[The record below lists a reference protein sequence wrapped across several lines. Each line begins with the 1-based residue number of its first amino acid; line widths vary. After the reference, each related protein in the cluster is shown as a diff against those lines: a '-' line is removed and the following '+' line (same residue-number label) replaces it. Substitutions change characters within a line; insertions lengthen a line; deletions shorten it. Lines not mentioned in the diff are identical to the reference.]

1 MTQVGENGAG
11 KSTLVKLLTGELS
24 PQDGYRSAHRLVCV
38 VQLMSCCLSR
48 VFSPRNLKI
57 AYFSQH
63 HVDQLVMESTPLH
76 FIQAKFPGTYIRT

>member
-38 VQLMSCCLSR
+38 VQLDELLFITCLLSQKPEDSLLQSASR
-48 VFSPRNLKI
+48 
-57 AYFSQH
+57 
-63 HVDQLVMESTPLH
+63 
-76 FIQAKFPGTYIRT
+76 